1 MRIRTHISIIL
12 ALILALSLTV
22 AAQGS
27 QNLLENPGFEAPFV
41 DRGGSPVRSVA
52 TGWQP
57 WHFPPTANMP
67 SGRNAQPEYQETAP
81 DTARIRNGNN
91 AQQYF
96 NNDWRTHD
104 GGVFQRVVGITPG
117 TELRFSVYAWV
128 WSSSFSERDQ
138 SEQPGDVT
146 VQVGIDPTG
155 GTDPASNNIVWSLAV
170 EQYDAY
176 REYATTAR
184 ATSNAVTVYVRTSVG
199 FPVQNTYTYLD
210 DAVLA
215 PTVDDTEPTDLPP
228 AATNTPVPPPT
239 NTPVLPPTSTPVPPP
254 TNTPADDPTPTQET
268 GGIPTNTIVPTN
280 TPQPVV
286 PTNTPQPVVPTNAA
300 PPTNTPPATGGEFPT
315 TVSHVVNR
323 GDTVSRLADLYGS
336 TIDAIKQANGLDDR
350 ALIYVGQQLT
360 IPVRISQ
367 LPTSTPIVLPTAVP
381 LPPTQAPPTQVAVQA
396 TYTIVRG
403 DTLTSIAERF
413 GTTVLELAQFN
424 GITNP
429 NVIKAGQVLQI
440 PGQPVVPPQVVPP
453 VQQTYVVQPG
463 DTLYRISVRFGVSMW
478 TLAQVNGIY
487 NINLIFAG
495 QTLVIP

>member
-12 ALILALSLTV
+12 VLIFVLSLTV
-22 AAQGS
+22 TAQGS

-41 DRGGSPVRSVA
+41 DRGGSPVRRVA
-52 TGWQP
+52 NGWQP

-81 DTARIRNGNN
+81 DAARIRSGNN

-96 NNDWRTHD
+96 NNDWRTHE

-210 DAVLA
+210 DSVLA
-215 PTVDDTEPTDLPP
+215 PTVDDTEPTDPP
-228 AATNTPVPPPT
+228 PATNTPVPPPT
-239 NTPVLPPTSTPVPPP
+239 NTSVPPP
-254 TNTPADDPTPTQET
+254 TNTPSDDPTPTQET
-268 GGIPTNTIVPTN
+268 GDIPTS

-286 PTNTPQPVVPTNAA
+286 PTNTPQPVVPTDTPQPVVPTNTPQPVA
-300 PPTNTPPATGGEFPT
+300 PTNTPPATGGQFPT
-315 TVSHVVNR
+315 SVSHVVNR

-336 TIDAIKQANGLDDR
+336 TIEAIKQANGLDDR

-360 IPVRISQ
+360 IPVPISQ
-367 LPTSTPIVLPTAVP
+367 LPTATTIVLPTAVP
-381 LPPTQAPPTQVAVQA
+381 PLPTQVPPTQVAVQA

-453 VQQTYVVQPG
+453 PVQQMYVVQPG

-487 NINLIFAG
+487 NVNLIFAG
-495 QTLVIP
+495 QTLLIP